1 MCSWL
6 VRGVELFIARYEDR
20 PTSNGIAPEENER
33 GGEGGGREEEAQAR
47 VKAERERERG
57 GDRNGRAIERKKSV
71 YRSADRIG

>member
-33 GGEGGGREEEAQAR
+33 GGEGGGKEEEAQAR
-47 VKAERERERG
+47 AKAERERERG
-57 GDRNGRAIERKKSV
+57 GSKWTRDRKKEK
-71 YRSADRIG
+71 RL